1 MRYALIA
8 FAKIYSVTVE
18 MKMNDKENN
27 YNNTVHSSSE
37 ECPVC
42 SSNYHQEIIT
52 ILKRYHSSY
61 EETQKVIET
70 CFCPT
75 CGRLLAQKG

>member
-8 FAKIYSVTVE
+8 FV
-18 MKMNDKENN
+18 KMYLVMDETKMDDKQNKDKS
-27 YNNTVHSSSE
+27 TPHSSSE
-37 ECPVC
+37 ECMVC

-61 EETQKVIET
+61 EESQKEIET
-70 CFCPT
+70 RFCPS
-75 CGRLLAQKG
+75 CGKLLVKK

>member
-8 FAKIYSVTVE
+8 FAKMYLVMDET
-18 MKMNDKENN
+18 KMEDKENK
-27 YNNTVHSSSE
+27 YKNTVHSLSE
-37 ECPVC
+37 ECTVC

-61 EETQKVIET
+61 EESQKEIET
-70 CFCPT
+70 RFCPS
-75 CGRLLAQKG
+75 CGRLLVKK